1 MPLRQAPGLDSGP
14 EPALLPVAVEPAL
27 AALAD
32 TALAEEPVAAQ
43 PVARTRL
50 PEALAVVVVVPA
62 VVDTEAVAELVA
74 VVEPVLA
81 LGLAQVPV
89 LPAVVEQLPSE
100 LAGLDA
106 VGRY

>member
-1 MPLRQAPGLDSGP
+1 VPLRQAPGLDSGP

-50 PEALAVVVVVPA
+50 PEALVVVAPA